1 MYRMN
6 EEVRTRNKAYLDIPA
21 TELSAEGSG
30 ARDSGDITSKD
41 PSIFSQEDDSKH
53 AHRLRNPSTQSILI
67 QGYLRV
73 GFANS
78 LFSAIP
84 RSHGALRPAHHRSG
98 RKWEGEVL
106 SS

>member
-67 QGYLRV
+67 QAYLRV

-78 LFSAIP
+78 
-84 RSHGALRPAHHRSG
+84 
-98 RKWEGEVL
+98 
-106 SS
+106 